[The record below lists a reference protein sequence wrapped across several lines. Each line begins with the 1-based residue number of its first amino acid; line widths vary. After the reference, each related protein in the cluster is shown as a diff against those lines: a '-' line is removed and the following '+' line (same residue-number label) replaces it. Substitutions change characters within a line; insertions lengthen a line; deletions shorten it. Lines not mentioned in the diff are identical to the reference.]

1 MSLALFPRR
10 AIVATALLACL
21 GGCSGGGGPPSGTV
35 TGKVTID
42 GQPVTGGSIRFH
54 PTAAD
59 TKSKP
64 SGGVIGADGNYSV
77 PDAPVGACKVTVD
90 TGVAKGAPV
99 KNEPK
104 GPSADIMKKMQGP
117 PAGMPA
123 MGGGNGPGFVSGTK
137 AIPIEPAYT
146 SASSTPLSAE
156 VKRGANTFNFEVK

>member
-1 MSLALFPRR
+1 MSLVLFPRR

-54 PTAAD
+54 PTATD

-64 SGGVIGADGNYSV
+64 SGGVIGADGSYSV

-104 GPSADIMKKMQGP
+104 GPGADIMKKMQGP

-137 AIPIEPAYT
+137 AIPIEPT
-146 SASSTPLSAE
+146 SPSTSTKPPCAE
-156 VKRGANTFNFEVK
+156 VKPAPKTFNFEVK